1 MNILSQ
7 LSDAEFATLSQRTTE
22 TLRDAHALD
31 ADVNSLARIVVDNA
45 EILERLLEVQRGP
58 QTRESREESRRILGL
73 MERNEE
79 LVDEIE
85 GRLRGLRSRVQ
96 RVEGEVLR
104 ILRLRNENAA
114 RRGGE

>member
-1 MNILSQ
+1 
-7 LSDAEFATLSQRTTE
+7 
-22 TLRDAHALD
+22 
-31 ADVNSLARIVVDNA
+31 
-45 EILERLLEVQRGP
+45 
-58 QTRESREESRRILGL
+58 

-79 LVDEIE
+79 LVEEIE

-104 ILRLRNENAA
+104 IVGLRNENGA